1 MADWHDQRV
10 FCFPPQPDYRPA
22 DRVTEMFLLPFI
34 ATSLTQDPVATLV

>member
-1 MADWHDQRV
+1 MRDLSARFWHDRRV

-34 ATSLTQDPVATLV
+34 ATSLI